1 MYCTDKSLQLYD
13 YVDLDF
19 ASNKN
24 TRHLTERNIFFMT
37 GRPIL
42 WKSKYQ
48 KTITLSI
55 IETEYMIFTHT
66 TIQALWLTKYFDEI
80 SLPIVLLI
88 II

>member
-42 WKSKYQ
+42 
-48 KTITLSI
+48 
-55 IETEYMIFTHT
+55 
-66 TIQALWLTKYFDEI
+66 
-80 SLPIVLLI
+80 
-88 II
+88 